1 MNQGVHQL
9 IKKAIV
15 LAGGTGT
22 RLRPLTDVVCKQLL
36 PIYDKPMLH
45 YPLATLMLLGIKDIL
60 IITTP
65 KDLSAIKGNLGDG
78 SQLGISIQYKTQDT
92 PKGLPDAFLIGEKF
106 IDDDPVCLILGD
118 NILYWGQLN
127 LLWNE
132 CLSVKNGAYIVGTH
146 TKEPERFGI
155 IECDK
160 HNNVIALKEK
170 PTHPRSNIAAI
181 GLYFYDHKVVE
192 FSKQLQPSSRGELE
206 ITDLNNIYLNRGEL
220 KAKFLSR
227 GTTWLDAGTVNALMD
242 ASNFFKIIED
252 RQGLKICC
260 IEEVSYNMG
269 YISRNQLLKL
279 AEQFTGSNYGKYL
292 EQRARSNNK
301 E

>member
-1 MNQGVHQL
+1 M
-9 IKKAIV
+9 KKAIV

-65 KDLSAIKGNLGDG
+65 KDLSAIQDNLGDG
-78 SQLGISIQYKTQDT
+78 SELGINIQYKTQNA
-92 PKGLPDAFLIGEKF
+92 PRGLPEAFIIGEDF
-106 IDDDPVCLILGD
+106 INNEPVCLILGD

-132 CLSVKNGAYIVGTH
+132 CLSVQNGAYIVGTH

-155 IECDK
+155 IECDR
-160 HNNVIALKEK
+160 NNKVLSLTEK
-170 PTHPRSNIAAI
+170 PTNPKSNIAAI
-181 GLYFYDHKVVE
+181 GLYFYDHQVVD
-192 FSKQLQPSSRGELE
+192 FAKQLKPSQRGELE
-206 ITDLNNIYLNRGEL
+206 ITDLNNIYLNKGTL

-227 GTTWLDAGTVNALMD
+227 GTTWLDAGTVNSLMD

-279 AEQFTGSNYGKYL
+279 AQKFSGSNYGKYL
-292 EQRARSNNK
+292 EQRAKNNDT

>member
-1 MNQGVHQL
+1 M
-9 IKKAIV
+9 IKKAII
-15 LAGGTGT
+15 LAGGSGT

-65 KDLSAIKGNLGDG
+65 KDLIAVKNNLGDG
-78 SQLGISIQYKTQDT
+78 SQLGINLQYKTQDT
-92 PKGLPDAFLIGEKF
+92 PKGLPDAFIIGEQF
-106 IDDDPVCLILGD
+106 IDNEPVCLILGD

-127 LLWNE
+127 LLWAE
-132 CLSVKNGAYIVGTH
+132 CLSVKTGAYIVGTH

-160 HNNVIALKEK
+160 NNNVISVTEK
-170 PTHPRSNIAAI
+170 PEYPQSNIAAI
-181 GLYFYDHKVVE
+181 GLYFYDHQVTH
-192 FSKQLQPSSRGELE
+192 FAKQLDPSSRGELE
-206 ITDLNNIYLNRGEL
+206 ITDLNNIYLRKGEL

-227 GTTWLDAGTVNALMD
+227 GTTWLDAGTVNSLMD

-260 IEEVSYNMG
+260 LEEVAYNMG
-269 YISRNQLLKL
+269 YINRSQLIKL
-279 AEQFTGSNYGKYL
+279 AKSFNGSSYGRYL
-292 EQRARSNNK
+292 EQRAK
-301 E
+301 K

>member
-1 MNQGVHQL
+1 M

-65 KDLSAIKGNLGDG
+65 KDLSAIQDNLGDG
-78 SQLGISIQYKTQDT
+78 SELGINIQYKTQNA
-92 PKGLPDAFLIGEKF
+92 PRGLPEAFIIGEDF
-106 IDDDPVCLILGD
+106 INNEPVCLILGD

-132 CLSVKNGAYIVGTH
+132 CLSVQNGAYIVGTH

-160 HNNVIALKEK
+160 NNNVLSLKEK
-170 PTHPRSNIAAI
+170 PTNPKSNIAAI
-181 GLYFYDHKVVE
+181 GLYFYDHQVVE
-192 FSKQLQPSSRGELE
+192 LTKQLKPSQRGELE
-206 ITDLNNIYLNRGEL
+206 ITDLNNIYLNKGTL

-227 GTTWLDAGTVNALMD
+227 GTTWLDAGTVNSLMD

-279 AEQFTGSNYGKYL
+279 AQKFSGSNYGKYL
-292 EQRARSNNK
+292 EQRARNNDT

>member
-1 MNQGVHQL
+1 M
-9 IKKAIV
+9 IKKAII
-15 LAGGTGT
+15 LAGGSGT

-65 KDLSAIKGNLGDG
+65 KDLAAIKNNLGDG
-78 SQLGISIQYKTQDT
+78 SQLGISLKYKTQAT
-92 PKGLPDAFLIGEKF
+92 PKGLPDAFIIGEEF
-106 IDDDPVCLILGD
+106 INNEPVCLILGD

-132 CLSVKNGAYIVGTH
+132 CLSVKTGAYIVGTH
-146 TKEPERFGI
+146 TKEPQRFGI
-155 IECDK
+155 IECDQS
-160 HNNVIALKEK
+160 NSVISVTEK
-170 PTHPRSNIAAI
+170 PENPKSNLAAI
-181 GLYFYDHKVVE
+181 GLYFYDHQVTRFAK
-192 FSKQLQPSSRGELE
+192 KLKPSPRGELE
-206 ITDLNNIYLNRGEL
+206 ITDLNNIYLERREL

-227 GTTWLDAGTVNALMD
+227 GTTWLDAGTINSLMD

-260 IEEVSYNMG
+260 LEEVAFNMG
-269 YISRNQLLKL
+269 YISRAQLIAL
-279 AEQFTGSNYGKYL
+279 ASNFRGSSYGKYL
-292 EQRARSNNK
+292 EQRAGK
-301 E
+301 